1 MRKRKLII
9 GLLILKLAL
18 IFFFMNFDNSIE
30 KDDNA
35 ISPGVKL
42 ENVPLEK
49 ELGVKPDEDET
60 KEFIKNHTKDLEIE
74 PENAYIDPSTGGIV
88 PGTTGK
94 VVDTEK
100 TLNNIYKAKKGENVS
115 PVFTTVEP
123 SENTN
128 DLTPAPIYQGNPNIK
143 KVSFICNV
151 AWGSEHIDELIEV
164 LDKHEVKIS
173 FFLEGRW
180 AKNNPQKTKFIFDK
194 GHEIGNH
201 AYSHYNMSTIDRNL
215 IKEEINKTSE
225 TIESIIDEEVKLFGP
240 PAGDF
245 DDRVLEVAD
254 DLGVYTVMWSLDTI
268 DWMEP
273 GIDYMTDKILDGIHP
288 GAFILMHPTEDTV
301 TALDEILS
309 GLKEKSYKVVP
320 VSEQLG
326 VDIYEN

>member
-9 GLLILKLAL
+9 GLLILKLAF
-18 IFFFMNFDNSIE
+18 IFSFMSLDNGSK
-30 KDDNA
+30 KDDRT
-35 ISPGVKL
+35 ISSGVKL
-42 ENVPLEK
+42 EKIPLEK
-49 ELGVKPDEDET
+49 ELDVEPDEEEI
-60 KEFIKNHTKDLEIE
+60 KKFIKTHTKDLEIE
-74 PENAYIDPSTGGIV
+74 PENAYIDPSTKGII
-88 PGTTGK
+88 PGTEGK
-94 VVDTEK
+94 KVDMEK
-100 TLNNIYKAKKGENVS
+100 TLDNIFKAEEGENVS
-115 PVFTTVEP
+115 PSLMSVKP
-123 SENTN
+123 SETIN
-128 DLTPAPIYQGNPNIK
+128 DFTPAPIYQGNPNID

-151 AWGSEHIDELIEV
+151 AWGNEHIDELIEV

-201 AYSHYNMSTIDRNL
+201 AYSHYNMSTIDRKL

-245 DDRVLEVAD
+245 DDMVLEVAD
-254 DLGVYTVMWSLDTI
+254 NLGVYTIMWSLDTI

-273 GIDYMTDKILDGIHP
+273 GIDYMTDKIFDGIHP

-326 VDIYEN
+326 VDVYEN